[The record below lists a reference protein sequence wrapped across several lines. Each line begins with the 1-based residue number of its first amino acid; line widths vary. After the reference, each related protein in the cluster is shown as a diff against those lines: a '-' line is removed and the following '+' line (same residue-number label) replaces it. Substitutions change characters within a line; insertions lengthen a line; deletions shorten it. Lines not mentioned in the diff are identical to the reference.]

1 MIRRVEITRLA
12 AKQLRKLPQHIVGNL
27 MIWVEGRHGRARGGR
42 GSQQARVLT
51 EVPMP
56 MPMPKAKAKAKKS
69 DAMKTLEKIAGGPLT
84 LARAIESIRKGQEL
98 SQDECA
104 KKLGVSKSHLCDVE
118 KGRKVVSPER
128 AAKWARVLGYPESV
142 LVKLAIQGE
151 LDAAGLKYK
160 VEIVAA

>member
-1 MIRRVEITRLA
+1 MR
-12 AKQLRKLPQHIVGNL
+12 
-27 MIWVEGRHGRARGGR
+27 
-42 GSQQARVLT
+42 
-51 EVPMP
+51 
-56 MPMPKAKAKAKKS
+56 KAKKS
-69 DAMKTLEKIAGGPLT
+69 EAIKTLEKIAGGPLT
-84 LARAIESIRKGQEL
+84 LGRAIESIRKSDEL

-128 AAKWARVLGYPESV
+128 AAKWARVLGYPEPV

-160 VEIVAA
+160 VEIEAA